1 MHKPRLCSLLGLE
14 DDVGNL
20 DHPNLVCQSLRQR
33 NGQQSDAKESRNKP
47 TVASKSYG
55 PMG

>member
-1 MHKPRLCSLLGLE
+1 MLGLE

-55 PMG
+55 SMG